1 MLPGPGQSGSPLG
14 GGDGKLSYASV
25 SARGERGFGSFAKA
39 SAARVPW
46 LLAAAESSASSADS
60 AHGRGTLGDGYDEAV
75 SFLIAV
81 LVLAVVVTLMYMRGL
96 LTFGNLLS
104 VYRRIR
110 LALLLAVVAILIIG
124 FLRILGIGDGF

>member
-1 MLPGPGQSGSPLG
+1 MLG
-14 GGDGKLSYASV
+14 GG
-25 SARGERGFGSFAKA
+25 
-39 SAARVPW
+39 
-46 LLAAAESSASSADS
+46 
-60 AHGRGTLGDGYDEAV
+60 YDKAV
-75 SFLIAV
+75 SLLIAV

-124 FLRILGIGDGF
+124 VLRILGIGDGF

>member
-1 MLPGPGQSGSPLG
+1 MSL
-14 GGDGKLSYASV
+14 
-25 SARGERGFGSFAKA
+25 
-39 SAARVPW
+39 
-46 LLAAAESSASSADS
+46 
-60 AHGRGTLGDGYDEAV
+60 
-75 SFLIAV
+75 LIAV

-124 FLRILGIGDGF
+124 VLRILGIGDGF

>member
-1 MLPGPGQSGSPLG
+1 MLG
-14 GGDGKLSYASV
+14 GG
-25 SARGERGFGSFAKA
+25 
-39 SAARVPW
+39 
-46 LLAAAESSASSADS
+46 
-60 AHGRGTLGDGYDEAV
+60 YDKAV
-75 SFLIAV
+75 SLLIAV